1 MIYQFLDWLDT
12 VVEQWHSIII
22 EKIVY
27 VFTHNT
33 IICAL
38 IGIIFPLI
46 ILLVFLIA
54 ENNRLTEERF
64 RKIEE
69 GWDGKR

>member
-1 MIYQFLDWLDT
+1 MNIYEWLDCLDT

-33 IICAL
+33 IICVL
-38 IGIIFPLI
+38 IGIIFLLVI
-46 ILLVFLIA
+46 ILRILIA
-54 ENNRLTEERF
+54 ENQKRMDGFEE
-64 RKIEE
+64 KN
-69 GWDGKR
+69 K

>member
-1 MIYQFLDWLDT
+1 MNIYEWLDWLDT

-33 IICAL
+33 IICVL
-38 IGIIFPLI
+38 IGIIFLLVI
-46 ILLVFLIA
+46 ILRILIA
-54 ENNRLTEERF
+54 ENQKRMDGFEE
-64 RKIEE
+64 KN
-69 GWDGKR
+69 K